1 MLKKIKKNYFEII
14 SFFLIIYF
22 LINLLGGQRGLFSYF
37 EKKETLKKLTNE
49 ETVKLSKIKRLELEN
64 SLLTDNID
72 KDFAALDGN
81 VKSSG
86 EFSHN
91 NMVPFFG
98 GRMSGANVNNSGIYE
113 TVLDNLQ
120 GSGSQLIEKR
130 EVGTFF
136 TPESNIQHTH

>member
-14 SFFLIIYF
+14 SFFLLIYF

-72 KDFAALDGN
+72 KDFVD
-81 VKSSG
+81 
-86 EFSHN
+86 
-91 NMVPFFG
+91 
-98 GRMSGANVNNSGIYE
+98 
-113 TVLDNLQ
+113 
-120 GSGSQLIEKR
+120 QLIRDKLML
-130 EVGTFF
+130 GKKG
-136 TPESNIQHTH
+136 ESTYIKKTKLDKI